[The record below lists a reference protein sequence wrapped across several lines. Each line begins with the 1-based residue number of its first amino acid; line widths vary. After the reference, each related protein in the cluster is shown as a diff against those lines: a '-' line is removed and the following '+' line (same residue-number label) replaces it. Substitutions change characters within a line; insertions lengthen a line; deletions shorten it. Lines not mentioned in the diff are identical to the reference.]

1 MQQSA
6 NEEGK
11 TLTVGESA
19 YVQIILF
26 WDFHLKTFLTYL
38 PLIVAVLF
46 DSKRIFEGDPAGLK
60 VCVVGT
66 LPSDIKK

>member
-1 MQQSA
+1 MS
-6 NEEGK
+6 K
-11 TLTVGESA
+11 
-19 YVQIILF
+19 LF
-26 WDFHLKTFLTYL
+26 LDITISFEIFTWDFHLKTFLTYL

-46 DSKRIFEGDPAGLK
+46 DSKLIFDGNPAGLK